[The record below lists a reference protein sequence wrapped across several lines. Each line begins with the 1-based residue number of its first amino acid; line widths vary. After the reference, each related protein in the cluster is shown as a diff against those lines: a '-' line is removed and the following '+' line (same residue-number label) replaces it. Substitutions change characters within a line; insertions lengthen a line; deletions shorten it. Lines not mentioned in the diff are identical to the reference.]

1 MYWCSNYQ
9 RFIKAGIL
17 LLGLACVTAACRP
30 DVKETKGQFAYFDIK
45 GFFTAD
51 AARLN
56 RLHPA
61 ITKTVAH
68 NGISQTRKIVITDWL
83 REFDLF
89 INSDINKPAWSQSYT
104 VQKSE
109 DMLIYKAMLPDL
121 KTRSVVVKL
130 SGSKVQWIMI
140 NNYTKNILYE
150 NAEKLTYFPDSLC
163 RIQKLQHVRLLGKN
177 EYDIKEV
184 F

>member
-1 MYWCSNYQ
+1 MS
-9 RFIKAGIL
+9 GML
-17 LLGLACVTAACRP
+17 LACLACTTDACRP
-30 DVKETKGQFAYFDIK
+30 DVKETKGQLAYFDIK

-51 AARLN
+51 AAKLN
-56 RLHPA
+56 HTHAA
-61 ITKTVAH
+61 ITKTIMH
-68 NGISQTRKIVITDWL
+68 NGIAQTRKIVITDWL

-89 INSDINKPAWSQSYT
+89 LNSDINKPAWNQSYSI
-104 VQKSE
+104 QKDK
-109 DMLIYKAMLPDL
+109 DMLIYKAIVPDL

-130 SGSKVQWIMI
+130 AGNKVQWIMI
-140 NNYTKNILYE
+140 NNYTKNMLYE

-163 RIQKLQHVRLLGKN
+163 RIQKLQRVRFLGKN

>member
-1 MYWCSNYQ
+1 MYWCSSNKW
-9 RFIKAGIL
+9 FVKAGIL
-17 LLGLACVTAACRP
+17 LYLACTTVACRP
-30 DVKETKGQFAYFDIK
+30 NVRATKGQLAYFDIK

-51 AARLN
+51 AANLN
-56 RLHPA
+56 GKHPA
-61 ITKTVAH
+61 VTKTVAH
-68 NGISQTRKIVITDWL
+68 NGIAQTRKMIITDWL

-89 INSDINKPAWSQSYT
+89 ISSDINKPAWSQSYAI
-104 VQKSE
+104 QKTP
-109 DMLIYKAMLPDL
+109 DMLIYKATLPEL
-121 KTRSVVVKL
+121 KTRSVVIKL
-130 SGSKVQWIMI
+130 SGNKVQWIMI
-140 NNYTKNILYE
+140 NNYTKNMLYD